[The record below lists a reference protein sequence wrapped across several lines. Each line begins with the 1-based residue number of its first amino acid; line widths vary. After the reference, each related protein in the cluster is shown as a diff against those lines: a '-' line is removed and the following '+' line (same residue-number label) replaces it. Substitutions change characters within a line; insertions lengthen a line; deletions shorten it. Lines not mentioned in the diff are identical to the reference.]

1 MVKTFLALFIF
12 VSFTLAQ
19 TQVETQN
26 GTFITLG
33 TGANQDTAQQAS
45 KFLKNADST
54 TLKAGL
60 LKNADST
67 TLKAGLLKNAD
78 STTIRNYD
86 NNLYA
91 SLSAV
96 LKNADST
103 TLKAGLLK
111 NADSTSERTY
121 SNNKYASLSA
131 VLKNAD
137 STTLKAGLL
146 KNADSTTIRNYDN
159 NLYSPIAGSSSI
171 TTIGAVTAG
180 SLTTSSL
187 CSLTGNSGTA
197 TIGSGDSVQVSVTN
211 LTTSAIVSVAYNV
224 KGFAGSDT
232 AVSWFS
238 TAAGKFTIFGK
249 YNKKVSW
256 VVMSK

>member
-12 VSFTLAQ
+12 VSFALAQ

-86 NNLYA
+86 NNLY
-91 SLSAV
+91 SL
-96 LKNADST
+96 K
-103 TLKAGLLK
+103 
-111 NADSTSERTY
+111 
-121 SNNKYASLSA
+121 
-131 VLKNAD
+131 
-137 STTLKAGLL
+137 
-146 KNADSTTIRNYDN
+146 
-159 NLYSPIAGSSSI
+159 AGSSSI
-171 TTIGAVTAG
+171 VTVGAVNSG
-180 SLTTSSL
+180 SFGSSFRYRFRQQILRHYSLTEHLAWRGHSIAL
-187 CSLTGNSGTA
+187 HRMEGQFQL
-197 TIGSGDSVQVSVTN
+197 
-211 LTTSAIVSVAYNV
+211 
-224 KGFAGSDT
+224 
-232 AVSWFS
+232 
-238 TAAGKFTIFGK
+238 
-249 YNKKVSW
+249 
-256 VVMSK
+256 

>member
-12 VSFTLAQ
+12 VSFALAQ

-86 NNLYA
+86 NNLY
-91 SLSAV
+91 SL
-96 LKNADST
+96 K
-103 TLKAGLLK
+103 
-111 NADSTSERTY
+111 
-121 SNNKYASLSA
+121 
-131 VLKNAD
+131 
-137 STTLKAGLL
+137 
-146 KNADSTTIRNYDN
+146 
-159 NLYSPIAGSSSI
+159 AGSSSI
-171 TTIGAVTAG
+171 VTVGAVNSGSFGSSFSTIPTTNSKALQLNGTFGVAWAQYSFASDGGSVSTITPPSARNTTIPANAILTGGTVNVTTAVTSSGSATVAIGCAG
-180 SLTTSSL
+180 TGGATTTLLAATAKATLVSNFVTTTVSTFAAPKK
-187 CSLTGNSGTA
+187 LTGAGGITFTIGTA
-197 TIGSGDSVQVSVTN
+197 A
-211 LTTSAIVSVAYNV
+211 LTAGVIEVFVFYFVAAN
-224 KGFAGSDT
+224 
-232 AVSWFS
+232 
-238 TAAGKFTIFGK
+238 
-249 YNKKVSW
+249 
-256 VVMSK
+256 